1 MKTPN
6 QNQIITILAICGL
19 SVAFAGAEDLAVF
32 KVPDSTRPFLFNLK
46 PPVFPIPSV
55 STNSTKQGV
64 EGLLTV
70 LTKRFEIER
79 RAGQIRAGVVA
90 IRFYDVIVC
99 QANRSMGE
107 GMGSPV
113 FSTDGYTLEYPGDTR
128 ILLYGRSV
136 LLADLSEKTFNPP
149 KTFKTYTGEEAI
161 KKLKEIGLDPPED
174 IDWKKATNGAS
185 SQPVGAANGSQPV
198 RSQTNR
204 MSSPAGSRR

>member
-1 MKTPN
+1 MKTLI
-6 QNQIITILAICGL
+6 QIITVLTICGL
-19 SVAFAGAEDLAVF
+19 SVAYGGAQELAVF
-32 KVPDSTRPFLFNLK
+32 RVPDSTRPFLFNLR
-46 PPVFPIPSV
+46 PPVFPVPSA

-70 LTKRFEIER
+70 LAKRFEIER
-79 RAGQIRAGVVA
+79 RAGPTRAGVVA

-99 QANRSMGE
+99 QANRSTGE

-128 ILLYGRSV
+128 ILLYGRSA
-136 LLADLSEKTFNPP
+136 LLADLSEKTFDPP

-161 KKLKEIGLDPPED
+161 KKLKEMGLDPPED
-174 IDWKKATNGAS
+174 MDWKKATNGVS

-204 MSSPAGSRR
+204 SSSPAGSRR